1 MSKKVV
7 IDAIW
12 TDVVVARAE
21 LRHLVTK
28 LEHEESR
35 RLREHALSAL
45 NLAIQLID
53 DIAQREEE
61 PIE

>member
-1 MSKKVV
+1 MSEKV
-7 IDAIW
+7 IEAIW
-12 TDVVVARAE
+12 TDVVVARSK
-21 LRHLVTK
+21 LRSIIVK

>member
-1 MSKKVV
+1 MSKPV

-12 TDVVVARAE
+12 TDVVLARSK
-21 LRHLVTK
+21 LRSVIVK

>member
-1 MSKKVV
+1 MSEKV
-7 IDAIW
+7 IEAIW
-12 TDVVVARAE
+12 TDVVVARSK
-21 LRHLVTK
+21 LRSTIVK

-53 DIAQREEE
+53 DISQVEER

>member
-1 MSKKVV
+1 MSPQV
-7 IDAIW
+7 IEAIW
-12 TDVVVARAE
+12 TDVVVARSK
-21 LRHLVTK
+21 LRSVIVN

-53 DIAQREEE
+53 DISQVEER